1 MLLDIII
8 KNFVKLI
15 LLSILWV
22 TLSWRGRARH
32 WICIRGSL
40 EIINNILRAVIVKIN
55 EINLI
60 DLGVVVVVAEV
71 LVMMM
76 NMVLKILPIVF
87 ILIIKPLSTFVPRLR
102 NFWLVI
108 IFLLISVSFLW
119 ILSFYSDIRLVL

>member
-1 MLLDIII
+1 MLLNIII
-8 KNFVKLI
+8 KHFVKLI
-15 LLSILWV
+15 LLRILWV

-32 WICIRGSL
+32 WIGIRGSL

-102 NFWLVI
+102 NFRLVI
-108 IFLLISVSFLW
+108 IFLFISVSFLW
-119 ILSFYSDIRLVL
+119 ILSFYSDIRLVF

>member
-1 MLLDIII
+1 MLLNIII
-8 KNFVKLI
+8 KHFVKLI

-32 WICIRGSL
+32 WIGIRGSL

-102 NFWLVI
+102 NFRLVI
-108 IFLLISVSFLW
+108 IFLFISVSFLW
-119 ILSFYSDIRLVL
+119 ILSFYSDIRLVF